1 MFGWREAQIHMRI
14 LVAVAPTMY
23 RETLA
28 HILEINRPN
37 DEVRLA
43 DPQALDREASSF
55 SPHLIV
61 CNDNASEVRE
71 VSVPSWVVIRY
82 QDSLNAS
89 VFVEGQDTRLFQD
102 IATEDLIGVAEETQR
117 LVLGGSS

>member
-1 MFGWREAQIHMRI
+1 MRI

-23 RETLA
+23 RETIA
-28 HILEINRPN
+28 HILKIDRP
-37 DEVRLA
+37 DDDVRLA
-43 DPQALDREASSF
+43 NPQALDREATSF
-55 SPHLIV
+55 RPHLIV
-61 CNDNASEVRE
+61 CNDSASEVRE

-89 VFVEGQDTRLFQD
+89 VFLEGQDTRLFQD
-102 IATEDLIGVAEETQR
+102 IAIEDLIGVVEETQR

>member
-1 MFGWREAQIHMRI
+1 MRI
-14 LVAVAPTMY
+14 LVAVSPTMY
-23 RETLA
+23 REVIAYNLRD
-28 HILEINRPN
+28 ILPN
-37 DEVRLA
+37 DDVRLA

-55 SPHLIV
+55 RPHLIV

-82 QDSLNAS
+82 QDSLGAS
-89 VFVEGQDTRLFQD
+89 VFVEGRDTRLFQD
-102 IATEDLIGVAEETQR
+102 IAIEDLLGVAEETQR